1 MNEDRVVSLLVLAA
15 TAAFGLN
22 ALAEKGRAVESTAR
36 LVERADVAPEQVAQI
51 AAAIAVAEGY
61 YAHGEHDGRSLPFR
75 LNNPGSLKKP
85 ALGAND
91 LPTWQDTGLVV
102 FPTPDMGWAALRH
115 QVRLML
121 TGASRI
127 YDPSDTLMGVAEK
140 YTGDDQSHG
149 WGWSVARS
157 LGVGTDATLSELLR
171 SR

>member
-1 MNEDRVVSLLVLAA
+1 MNEDRVVSLLALMA
-15 TAAFGLN
+15 TAVFGLN
-22 ALAEKGRAVESTAR
+22 VLPERGAAPDNAPHLA
-36 LVERADVAPEQVAQI
+36 ERADVAPGQVAQM

-61 YAHGEHDGRSLPFR
+61 YARGEHDGHSLPYR

-85 ALGAND
+85 ALGARD

-121 TGASRI
+121 TGDSRI

-149 WGWSVARS
+149 WSWSVARS
-157 LGVGTDATLSELLR
+157 LGVGTDATLSDLLR
-171 SR
+171 AR